1 MKLNHMHTKMELV
14 DQSLRKTFKMQRN
27 YTNCAVDINNVSNS
41 TQQTF
46 SSFICERYNDD
57 QHRKRHSNFPTRG

>member
-1 MKLNHMHTKMELV
+1 MHTKMELV
-14 DQSLRKTFKMQRN
+14 DQSLRKTFKILTD
-27 YTNCAVDINNVSNS
+27 TNWAVDINNVSNS